1 MGIPDEKT
9 KLFFTFLKKLE
20 SLTDR
25 LVVSEDND
33 EDKKK
38 FALCLAELY
47 FRASH
52 VTGLIKAIADTD
64 LKPSEQ
70 TMDTLLTDLVDLQIE
85 LYDEVADWMKELKEP
100 LQRMMDAVPDD
111 GK

>member
-9 KLFFTFLKKLE
+9 KHLFTLLRKLE

-47 FRASH
+47 FRANH
-52 VTGLIKAIADTD
+52 VTGLIKAIANTP

-70 TMDTLLTDLVDLQIE
+70 TMDALLTDLVDLQIE
-85 LYDEVADWMKELKEP
+85 LYDEVADWMKELRKP

-111 GK
+111 

>member
-9 KLFFTFLKKLE
+9 EQFFAFLRKLE

-25 LVVSEDND
+25 LVMSKDKE
-33 EDKKK
+33 EDKRK

-47 FRASH
+47 FRANH
-52 VTGLIKAIADTD
+52 VTGLIKAIANTP

-85 LYDEVADWMKELKEP
+85 LYDEVADWMKELRKP

-111 GK
+111 